1 MLFDGSGTRCAAR
14 MTDTTCAAH
23 APWHTAR
30 AIRSGSP
37 FVSMSLHAA
46 DARIVLAKF
55 VCAGGIG

>member
-1 MLFDGSGTRCAAR
+1 MLFDGPGTRCTVR

-30 AIRSGSP
+30 ATRSDSP

-46 DARIVLAKF
+46 KARIVLAKF